1 MAMKNFKRIL
11 KFCALS
17 ALLAALTLCAT
28 GCLIRP
34 DPINGADRDY
44 PTALTFNT
52 YTTPA
57 PTLNIVS
64 PTDAPTLSIG
74 QTGQATV
81 TANPNAAAT
90 FSIGGNT
97 VPIDDNGLGVAGI
110 GLGTAEPAVSP
121 TAEPALKRGSTGAR
135 VTALQQ
141 KLKNLGYYTGSVDG
155 DYGDGTVSAV
165 KAFQSRNGL
174 TADGVAGEA
183 TLKLID
189 SDSAKK
195 AATPSPKPTA
205 TPTPTSSALRVG
217 STGAKVKSMQQR
229 LKTLGYYT
237 GSVDGTFGEGTRKA
251 LVAFQKANGLT
262 ADGVAGTATLNKL
275 NSSSAKSAVSVSSNA
290 TSRPAMRTYV
300 ASTLSSYRYLQQG
313 SRGSDVKKL
322 QQRLKDLGYFSGTAS
337 GDFGADTEAALRAFQ
352 ERNGLWVDGV
362 AGEDTQRML
371 YSNDALSARK

>member
-11 KFCALS
+11 KFCALG
-17 ALLAALTLCAT
+17 ALLAGLTLCAT

-34 DPINGADRDY
+34 DPVNGADKDY
-44 PTALTFNT
+44 PTAIAFSTH
-52 YTTPA
+52 TP
-57 PTLNIVS
+57 P
-64 PTDAPTLSIG
+64 APTLSISDSTTAPAAVIE
-74 QTGQATV
+74 QPTV

-110 GLGTAEPAVSP
+110 GLGTAEPGASP
-121 TAEPALKRGSTGAR
+121 TAEPALKRGSSGER

-141 KLKNLGYYTGSVDG
+141 KLKNLGYYTGTVDG
-155 DYGDGTVSAV
+155 DYGDGTVKAV

-189 SDSAKK
+189 SGNAKK

-217 STGAKVKSMQQR
+217 STGSKVKSMQQR
-229 LKTLGYYT
+229 LKALGYYT
-237 GSVDGTFGEGTRKA
+237 GSVDGEFGEGTRKA

-275 NSSSAKSAVSVSSNA
+275 HSSSAKSAVSVSSNA

-322 QQRLKDLGYFSGTAS
+322 QQRLKDLGYFSGSVS
-337 GDFGADTEAALRAFQ
+337 GDFGADTEVALRAFQ

>member
-11 KFCALS
+11 KFCALG
-17 ALLAALTLCAT
+17 ALLAGLTLCAT

-34 DPINGADRDY
+34 DPVNGADKDY

-57 PTLNIVS
+57 PTLNIS
-64 PTDAPTLSIG
+64 ASTTAPAAVIE
-74 QTGQATV
+74 QPTV

-110 GLGTAEPAVSP
+110 GLGTAEPGASP
-121 TAEPALKRGSTGAR
+121 TAEPALKRGSSGER

-141 KLKNLGYYTGSVDG
+141 KLKNLGYYTGTVDG
-155 DYGDGTVSAV
+155 DYGDGTVKAV

-183 TLKLID
+183 TLKLIH
-189 SDSAKK
+189 SGNAKK

-205 TPTPTSSALRVG
+205 TPKPTSSALRVG

-229 LKTLGYYT
+229 LKALGYYT

-275 NSSSAKSAVSVSSNA
+275 HSSSAKSAVSVSSNA

-322 QQRLKDLGYFSGTAS
+322 QQRLKDLGYFSGSVS
-337 GDFGADTEAALRAFQ
+337 GDFGADTEVALRAFQ

>member
-11 KFCALS
+11 KFCALG
-17 ALLAALTLCAT
+17 ALLAGLTLCAT

-34 DPINGADRDY
+34 DPVNGADKDY

-57 PTLNIVS
+57 PTLNIS
-64 PTDAPTLSIG
+64 APTAAPTSAIE
-74 QTGQATV
+74 QPTV

-97 VPIDDNGLGVAGI
+97 VPVEDNGLGIAGI
-110 GLGTAEPAVSP
+110 GLGTAEPGASP

-141 KLKNLGYYTGSVDG
+141 KLKNLGYYSGTVDG

-189 SDSAKK
+189 SGNAKK

-229 LKTLGYYT
+229 LKALGYYS

-322 QQRLKDLGYFSGTAS
+322 QQRLKDLGYFSGSVS
-337 GDFGADTEAALRAFQ
+337 GDFGADTEVALRAFQ

>member
-11 KFCALS
+11 KFCALG
-17 ALLAALTLCAT
+17 ALLAGLTLCAT

-34 DPINGADRDY
+34 DPVNGADKDY

-57 PTLNIVS
+57 PTLNIS
-64 PTDAPTLSIG
+64 ASTTAPAAVIE
-74 QTGQATV
+74 QPTV

-110 GLGTAEPAVSP
+110 GLGTAEPGASP
-121 TAEPALKRGSTGAR
+121 TAEPALKRGSSGER

-141 KLKNLGYYTGSVDG
+141 KLKNLGYYTGTVDG
-155 DYGDGTVSAV
+155 DYGDGTVKAV

-189 SDSAKK
+189 SGNAKK

-217 STGAKVKSMQQR
+217 STGSKVKSMQQR
-229 LKTLGYYT
+229 LKALGYYT

-275 NSSSAKSAVSVSSNA
+275 HSSSAKSAVSVSSNA

-322 QQRLKDLGYFSGTAS
+322 QQRLKDLGYFSGSVS
-337 GDFGADTEAALRAFQ
+337 GDFGADTEVALRAFQ

>member
-11 KFCALS
+11 KFCALG
-17 ALLAALTLCAT
+17 ALLAGLTLCAT

-34 DPINGADRDY
+34 DPVNGADKDY

-57 PTLNIVS
+57 PTLNISVS
-64 PTDAPTLSIG
+64 TTAPAAVIE
-74 QTGQATV
+74 QPTV

-110 GLGTAEPAVSP
+110 GLGTAEPGASP
-121 TAEPALKRGSTGAR
+121 TAEPALKRGSSGER

-141 KLKNLGYYTGSVDG
+141 KLKNLGYYTGTVDG
-155 DYGDGTVSAV
+155 DYGDGTVKAV

-183 TLKLID
+183 TLKLIH
-189 SDSAKK
+189 SGNAKK

-205 TPTPTSSALRVG
+205 TPKPTSSALRVG

-229 LKTLGYYT
+229 LKALGYYT

-275 NSSSAKSAVSVSSNA
+275 HSSSAKSAVSVSSNA

-322 QQRLKDLGYFSGTAS
+322 QQRLKDLGYFSGSVS
-337 GDFGADTEAALRAFQ
+337 GDFGADTEVALRAFQ

>member
-11 KFCALS
+11 KFCALG
-17 ALLAALTLCAT
+17 ALLAGLTLCAT

-34 DPINGADRDY
+34 DPVNGADKDY

-57 PTLNIVS
+57 PTLNIS
-64 PTDAPTLSIG
+64 ASTTAPAAVIE
-74 QTGQATV
+74 QPTV

-110 GLGTAEPAVSP
+110 GLGTAEPGASP
-121 TAEPALKRGSTGAR
+121 TAEPALKRGSSGER

-141 KLKNLGYYTGSVDG
+141 KLKNLGYYTGTVDG
-155 DYGDGTVSAV
+155 DYGDGTVKAV

-183 TLKLID
+183 TLKLIE
-189 SDSAKK
+189 SGNAKK

-205 TPTPTSSALRVG
+205 TPKPTSSALRVG
-217 STGAKVKSMQQR
+217 SSGAKVKSMQQR
-229 LKTLGYYT
+229 LKALGYYT
-237 GSVDGTFGEGTRKA
+237 GSVDGEFGEGTRKA

-262 ADGVAGTATLNKL
+262 ADGVAGTATLKKL
-275 NSSSAKSAVSVSSNA
+275 HSSNAKSAVSVSSNA

-322 QQRLKDLGYFSGTAS
+322 QQRLKDLGYFSGSVS
-337 GDFGADTEAALRAFQ
+337 GDFGADTEVALRAFQ